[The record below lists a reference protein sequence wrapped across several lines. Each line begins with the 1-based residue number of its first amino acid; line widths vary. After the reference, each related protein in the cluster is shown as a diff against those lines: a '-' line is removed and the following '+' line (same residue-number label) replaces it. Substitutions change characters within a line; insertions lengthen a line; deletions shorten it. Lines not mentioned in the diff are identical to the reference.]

1 MDEES
6 ATFEEGRELI
16 RVVRADERRICL
28 DNGIELEMPCKGE
41 ISSYLEFL
49 DRIMAVL
56 YVFDKKRCDWRR
68 NIFCWRKED
77 GELLWQVERARR
89 PSGVECEGVY
99 KLLRLEVK
107 QPDGEYRHDGD
118 IEIDESLPEE
128 IVGKRYLK
136 PFRRGEHRL
145 VAETLEDLGCVVE
158 VDYETGRVRP
168 LGELDRW
175 GMRLPPDWGE
185 R

>member
-1 MDEES
+1 M
-6 ATFEEGRELI
+6 I
-16 RVVRADERRICL
+16 RVKDASKRRIRL
-28 DNGIELEMPCKGE
+28 SNGVKLKMPCDGRLW
-41 ISSYLEFL
+41 SYIEFE
-49 DRIMAVL
+49 DRLMAV
-56 YVFDKKRCDWRR
+56 VNMRHGNGCDQYR

-77 GELLWQVERARR
+77 GGLLWQVERARR